1 MNGDVNRAE
10 ILKMVEAGQLSAAE
24 AAARLAPSPKPKLAL
39 TTPEGKPRWFHVRV
53 SNLNTNQTK
62 VTVNLPMAW
71 MQVGLSLGSRFA
83 PELNGLDW
91 RQIADALNNETTGRL
106 VEVEDLEKGE
116 RVEVYVD

>member
-1 MNGDVNRAE
+1 MNGDMNRAE

-24 AAARLAPSPKPKLAL
+24 AAAKLAPPPRPKLAL
-39 TTPEGKPRWFHVRV
+39 TTPEGKLRWFHVRV

-71 MQVGLSLGSRFA
+71 VQVGLSLGSHFA
-83 PELNGLDW
+83 PELDGLDW
-91 RQIADALNNETTGRL
+91 REIAEALNNETTGRL